1 MVHGAYSEVGVNMRA
16 IQRAPTFVILIAVT
30 GCSQPMSPEDRLEF
44 TAVIEELSEAPS
56 SPGAIGWLL
65 VAHPEQEY
73 PADLSRVHVQEDT
86 HLSRRFSD
94 GSMASISLS
103 EIGIGERARIRIR
116 DVELRSYP
124 RQVFATSI
132 VVGVP
137 D

>member
-1 MVHGAYSEVGVNMRA
+1 MRA
-16 IQRAPTFVILIAVT
+16 MQGALTLLILVAVT
-30 GCSQPMSPEDRLEF
+30 ACSQPVSPEGRLEF
-44 TAVIEELSEAPS
+44 TALIEELSEVPS

-86 HLSRRFSD
+86 HLYRRASD
-94 GSMASISLS
+94 GSMANISLS
-103 EIGIGERARIRIR
+103 EIEIGERASFRIL
-116 DVELRSYP
+116 DLELRSYP

-132 VVGVP
+132 VVGIP